1 MRRERDIPQNA
12 RAFIIQEV
20 IRNAEMIGKRI
31 SDNDMT
37 EEAYARSTEFQDL
50 LTMPMLRICE
60 LVSEYQSVFTEID
73 PSYPWKDVAKMR
85 SKIAH
90 PYGGFDFG
98 FVWEAIMVDLPG
110 LVRICKDAIQ

>member
-1 MRRERDIPQNA
+1 
-12 RAFIIQEV
+12 
-20 IRNAEMIGKRI
+20 
-31 SDNDMT
+31 
-37 EEAYARSTEFQDL
+37 
-50 LTMPMLRICE
+50 MPMLRICE